1 MTDNRLCFLQG
12 QSSKSCNIQVSVEL
26 NIRIK
31 FFRVTRLRSLISTAI
46 PEKNIFYILGVE

>member
-12 QSSKSCNIQVSVEL
+12 QSSKSRNIQVSVEL